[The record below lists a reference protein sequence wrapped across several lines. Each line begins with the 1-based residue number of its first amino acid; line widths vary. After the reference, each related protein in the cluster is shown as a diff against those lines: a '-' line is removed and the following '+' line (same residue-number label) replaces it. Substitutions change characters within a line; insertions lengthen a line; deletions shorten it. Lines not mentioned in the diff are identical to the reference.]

1 MDRQKTEGFGP
12 VDLFELS
19 GKLLP
24 TLPWFP
30 RTEKLATQ
38 VADMIVEN
46 RFLVKYDKTTA
57 PVIDA
62 AVRRNPILD
71 QEQAEAILYT
81 LWDDEHIVLYDS
93 ENHPPMLA
101 GLQGSE
107 ADYAEFLT
115 YDDCVDCAEGEL
127 NQLLR
132 FASFDYRRYMLYL
145 GAAFAIVRAEHP
157 DWIYETFIECF
168 RKDVVCKMVDRSK
181 DCLGYRDY
189 AASLAHE

>member
-1 MDRQKTEGFGP
+1 M
-12 VDLFELS
+12 
-19 GKLLP
+19 P

-30 RTEKLATQ
+30 RTEKLAEQ
-38 VADMIVEN
+38 VADLIVGN

-81 LWDDEHIVLYDS
+81 LWDDEHIVLYDL

-101 GLQGSE
+101 CLQGSE

-132 FASFDYRRYMLYL
+132 FASFDYRRYMLHAL
-145 GAAFAIVRAEHP
+145 PRGRLRH
-157 DWIYETFIECF
+157 
-168 RKDVVCKMVDRSK
+168 RKSRTPRLD
-181 DCLGYRDY
+181 LRD
-189 AASLAHE
+189 LHRVLPQGRGMQDG

>member
-30 RTEKLATQ
+30 RTEKLAEQ
-38 VADMIVEN
+38 VADLIVGN

-62 AVRRNPILD
+62 AIMRNPLLD
-71 QEQAEAILYT
+71 QEQGEAMLYSLWEDEYIL
-81 LWDDEHIVLYDS
+81 LYDA

-101 GLQGSE
+101 SLQDDETG
-107 ADYAEFLT
+107 YVEFLT
-115 YDDCVDCAEGEL
+115 YEDCVAYAEAEL
-127 NQLLR
+127 NNLLR

-145 GAAFAIVRAEHP
+145 GAAFAIARAGHP

-168 RKDVVCKMVDRSK
+168 RKDVVCEMDDRSK
-181 DCLGYRDY
+181 DDLGYRDY
-189 AASLAHE
+189 VASLAHE

>member
-30 RTEKLATQ
+30 RTEKLAEQ
-38 VADMIVEN
+38 VADLIVGN

-62 AVRRNPILD
+62 AIMRNPLLD
-71 QEQAEAILYT
+71 QEQGEAMLYSLWEDEYIL
-81 LWDDEHIVLYDS
+81 LYDA

-101 GLQGSE
+101 GLQDDETG
-107 ADYAEFLT
+107 YAEFLT
-115 YDDCVDCAEGEL
+115 YEDCVAYAEAEL
-127 NQLLR
+127 KPDTPTGSTR
-132 FASFDYRRYMLYL
+132 PSSSASARTWSARWMT
-145 GAAFAIVRAEHP
+145 VRKTI
-157 DWIYETFIECF
+157 WVIGT
-168 RKDVVCKMVDRSK
+168 M
-181 DCLGYRDY
+181 
-189 AASLAHE
+189 